1 MSILQRC
8 PFCRESIKG
17 SKEKKGP
24 TLGVHFTEV
33 SILKRCLLSVILG
46 LSGLSVR
53 ARGGGISPA
62 TVNVAPTTFIGK

>member
-17 SKEKKGP
+17 SREKKEP
-24 TLGVHFTEV
+24 TLGAHFTEE
-33 SILKRCLLSVILG
+33 SILKRCLSNVIIG

-53 ARGGGISPA
+53 ARGGG
-62 TVNVAPTTFIGK
+62 FIIIFTAQFP